1 MIRQSSQFTIDSN
14 FITGDKDF
22 ESICLLQAHLTRV
35 LPKNAVV
42 ESKVA
47 AVLEQQLYV
56 SSSYE

>member
-1 MIRQSSQFTIDSN
+1 MIRQCSEFTIDSN

-22 ESICLLQAHLTRV
+22 ESICLLQAHLTTV
-35 LPKNAVV
+35 VPKNAVV